1 MQQEGLAHWRISGRV
16 QGVGF
21 RWFVVRAAR
30 RFGVRGE
37 VRNLADGS
45 VEIWARAPEAQLAE
59 LFEVVRQGPP
69 RSSVERVERLP
80 PDPRLAFEGFEIR
93 D

>member
-1 MQQEGLAHWRISGRV
+1 VQQEGLAHWRISGRV

-30 RFGVRGE
+30 RFGVRGD
-37 VRNLADGS
+37 VRNLEDGS
-45 VEIWARAPEAQLAE
+45 VEIRALAPQETLAE
-59 LFEVVRQGPP
+59 LFELVRRGPP
-69 RSSVERVERLP
+69 GASVERVERLP
-80 PDPRLAFEGFEIR
+80 PDPRLVFEGFQIR